1 MGKYCG
7 EVKNKVNLISYC
19 NISKHSASHNYH
31 IMTDKAIYFWMN
43 IYAQYFLRMTLKKV
57 QSYVSKQKKKIKMN
71 L

>member
-1 MGKYCG
+1 
-7 EVKNKVNLISYC
+7 
-19 NISKHSASHNYH
+19 
-31 IMTDKAIYFWMN
+31 MTDKAIYFWMN